1 MSLTVYTLREVRE
14 DQMDRC
20 IGVFGSASN
29 TVVAAAE
36 SLAEAGSSPTHIA
49 KIVADS
55 EIRAQLRKTGEVSL
69 TSEDGAIELYLNK
82 QPVK

>member
-1 MSLTVYTLREVRE
+1 MSLTVYTLREIRE
-14 DQMDRC
+14 NEMDHC

-29 TVVAAAE
+29 TVAAAAE
-36 SLAEAGSSPTHIA
+36 SLAETGSSPTHIA

-55 EIRAQLRKTGEVSL
+55 DLRSQLRNAGEISIV
-69 TSEDGAIELYLNK
+69 SEDGATRLVLNK